1 MMQTFQIYQTAIT
14 KQMSTFTINSFDNM
28 NVIRY
33 AVGVGSSIKT
43 NNLIF
48 ITGDPNN
55 VFSIDD
61 FDSLKNILYTLKS

>member
-1 MMQTFQIYQTAIT
+1 
-14 KQMSTFTINSFDNM
+14 M